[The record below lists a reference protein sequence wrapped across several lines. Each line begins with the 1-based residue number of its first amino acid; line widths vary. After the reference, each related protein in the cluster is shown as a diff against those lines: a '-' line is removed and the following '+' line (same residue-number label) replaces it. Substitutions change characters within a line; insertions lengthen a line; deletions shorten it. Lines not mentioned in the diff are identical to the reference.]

1 MDLAVDHHGR
11 GNAERRGPAHVA
23 ARRRARDPPLRRRVA
38 GADQHDHRPAAQC
51 EAGCHTAPVMR
62 SLPLLLVALVCAV
75 ALHSG
80 TAQAIVPPQDCG
92 TTTVK
97 GKRYSIKADQIR
109 CSTAKP
115 HARRYLRTGRRPSG
129 YRCKSYGSSTKLK
142 FRCER
147 GVKVFFAIKR

>member
-1 MDLAVDHHGR
+1 
-11 GNAERRGPAHVA
+11 
-23 ARRRARDPPLRRRVA
+23 
-38 GADQHDHRPAAQC
+38 
-51 EAGCHTAPVMR
+51 MR
-62 SLPLLLVALVCAV
+62 SLPFLPVALVCA
-75 ALHSG
+75 ATILPG
-80 TAQAIVPPQDCG
+80 TAQAIVPPADCG

-97 GKRYSIKADQIR
+97 GKRYTIKADQIR

-129 YRCKSYGSSTKLK
+129 YRCRNYGGSTKLK

>member
-1 MDLAVDHHGR
+1 MPHLLKD
-11 GNAERRGPAHVA
+11 
-23 ARRRARDPPLRRRVA
+23 
-38 GADQHDHRPAAQC
+38 
-51 EAGCHTAPVMR
+51 MR
-62 SLPLLLVALVCAV
+62 FVVLLVALSCAAT
-75 ALHSG
+75 ALTG
-80 TAQAIVPPQDCG
+80 PAQAIVPPRDCG

-115 HARRYLRTGRRPSG
+115 HARRYLASGRRPSG
-129 YRCKSYGSSTKLK
+129 YRCKDYGRSTKLK